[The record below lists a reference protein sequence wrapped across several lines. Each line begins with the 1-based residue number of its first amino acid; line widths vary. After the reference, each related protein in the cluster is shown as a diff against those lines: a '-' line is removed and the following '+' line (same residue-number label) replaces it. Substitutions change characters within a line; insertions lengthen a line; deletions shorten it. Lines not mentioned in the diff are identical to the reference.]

1 MIQVFVAEIGGRGVF
16 ALNADGLAAAKA
28 VLADP
33 DVAAELRQFQT
44 DDAVIWN
51 GIEEVVVRAPQPDEQ
66 ALWQR
71 AFLQAIGERDVS
83 YEDAVSETWICLLV
97 AVLKP

>member
-1 MIQVFVAEIGGRGVF
+1 MTQVFVAEIGGRGVF

-33 DVAAELRQFQT
+33 DVRAELRQFQT
-44 DDAVIWN
+44 DDAIVWN
-51 GIEEVVVRAPQPDEQ
+51 GTDEVLIRPPQPDEQ
-66 ALWQR
+66 ALWQK
-71 AFLQAIGERDVS
+71 AFLQAIGDRDLN
-83 YEDAVSETWICLLV
+83 YEDAASETWICLLV

>member
-1 MIQVFVAEIGGRGVF
+1 MTQVFVAEIGGRGVL
-16 ALNADGLAAAKA
+16 ALNADDFAAAKA

-44 DDAVIWN
+44 DEAIIWN
-51 GIEEVVVRAPQPDEQ
+51 GTDEVLVRAPQPDEQ
-66 ALWQR
+66 ALWQK